1 MLFFLMAI
9 HMFGGS
15 ALRAHRARLQRALF
29 AALASGVLLLSGCG
43 TMHTGAGARPAADNG
58 VLRATLDN
66 GLRVIIVKT
75 SLAPVVAQQLTFF
88 AGANQ
93 SPPGFPGMAHAQEHM
108 MFRGSS
114 ELSGDQLSAITAQ
127 LGGDQNAFTLS
138 TTTTYYHTV
147 PADDLDLTLRMD
159 AIRLAGI
166 DDDQSAWEKERGAI
180 EQEVARDNSSPS
192 YVLQARARER
202 IFAGTPYSDTGLGT
216 KATFD
221 ATTADMLKSFH
232 QSWYGPNNALLVLVG
247 DLAPEAALAKVK
259 QLYGSIPKK
268 AAPPRQEIA
277 LQPVVPDTFA
287 STTDEAYGFVAYIF
301 RTPGYKDPD
310 YPAAEI
316 LSRVMDS
323 PRGAITELAYEGKAL
338 NAGFSMQTFPDT
350 GYATVWAAFPRGGDE
365 KALQEELKGAVKK
378 AMAGIPADLIEAE
391 RRRVVLESALRG
403 NSISGLADSWT
414 DAVAVKGQDSPD
426 SEAQLLQKVDAD
438 AVNASAARL
447 LDFDH
452 AITLVLTPA
461 PSAQATRGGQAFG
474 SPESFASTPD
484 KPVELPA
491 WADAALAKLP
501 HPTPL
506 FSPTIYDLSNGL
518 RLVVQPLSSTS
529 AVSLYGSVHTSEN
542 LQAPPG
548 QEGVEDMVNTLLA
561 WGPKGMTRDDFEAA
575 WDSIGADYSA
585 GTSFSMGVLPEY
597 FDKGVELLSGDLL
610 QPALPPDAF
619 ASQQP
624 IQSRQAAG
632 NVQSPVFQFR
642 MAVQKGLV
650 PAGDPSLR
658 RPSPESVGS
667 LTIDAVRAYHQAVM
681 RPDETTIVVMGRIE
695 PETARAVI
703 EKYFGAWKA
712 SGPKPVLDY
721 QPAPPS
727 AASEVFIPDAVREQ
741 NAVVL
746 AETLPMTYD
755 DPIHYALQLGTEFLG
770 GDSFASPLYRELRV
784 KRGLV
789 YSVGSSAGFGRTRSQ
804 FSLSLGA
811 SPDKVKE
818 ARQIAL
824 QMVQAMGD
832 APLSEQDLH
841 LAKGQALRQIELS
854 NQTASDIAQSWI
866 GYNEEGLSLNRLF
879 DVARRYEGL
888 TTAEIQAA
896 FKKYLEADRLSTF
909 VLGQPYGN

>member
-9 HMFGGS
+9 HTFGDRARG
-15 ALRAHRARLQRALF
+15 AHRAKLRRALLV
-29 AALASGVLLLSGCG
+29 ALAGGAFLLSGCATLRPDAGVSAG
-43 TMHTGAGARPAADNG
+43 TR
-58 VLRATLDN
+58 VLRVTLDN

-93 SPPGFPGMAHAQEHM
+93 SPPEFPGMAHAEEHM
-108 MFRGSS
+108 MFRGSP

-166 DDDQSAWEKERGAI
+166 DNDQAAWEKERGAI
-180 EQEVARDNSSPS
+180 QQEVARDNSSPS

-202 IFAGTPYSDTGLGT
+202 IFAGTPYTNTGLGT
-216 KATFD
+216 KSSFD
-221 ATTADMLKSFH
+221 QTTADMLRSFH
-232 QSWYGPNNALLVLVG
+232 ESWYAPNNALLVLVG
-247 DLAPEAALAKVK
+247 ELDPEAVLAKVK

-268 AAPPRQEIA
+268 PVSPREEIA
-277 LQPVVPDTFA
+277 LQPVVSDTFT
-287 STTDEAYGFVAYIF
+287 STTDQPYGYVSYIF
-301 RTPGYKDPD
+301 RTPGYRAPD
-310 YPAAEI
+310 YPAAQI

-350 GYATVWAAFPRGGDE
+350 GYATAWAAFPRGGDE
-365 KALQEELKGAVKK
+365 KTLAEELKGAVKQ
-378 AMAGIPADLIEAE
+378 AMAGIPADLTEAE

-414 DAVAVKGQDSPD
+414 DAVAVKGLDSPD
-426 SEAQLLQKVDAD
+426 KEAALLQKVDAE
-438 AVNASAARL
+438 AVNAAAARL

-461 PSAQATRGGQAFG
+461 PSAPAPRGGEAFG

-491 WADAALAKLP
+491 WAAEALAKLP

-518 RLVVQPLSSTS
+518 RLIVQPLSSTS
-529 AVSLYGSVHTSEN
+529 VVSLYGSVHTNEDI
-542 LQAPPG
+542 QAPAG
-548 QEGVEDMVNTLLA
+548 QEGVEDMLNTLFA
-561 WGPKGMTRDDFEAA
+561 WGPKGMNRDEFEAA

-585 GTSFSMGVLPEY
+585 GTSFSLNVLPEY
-597 FDKGVELLSGDLL
+597 FDKGVGLLSEDLL

-642 MAVQKGLV
+642 IAIQKGLV

-658 RPSPESVGS
+658 RPTPQSISS
-667 LTIDAVRAYHQAVM
+667 LTVDSVRAYDQAVM
-681 RPDETTIVVMGRIE
+681 RPDQTTIVVMGNIE
-695 PETARAVI
+695 PQTARAVV

-721 QPAPPS
+721 RPVPPS
-727 AASEVFIPDAVREQ
+727 SASEVFIADAVREQ
-741 NAVVL
+741 NEVVL
-746 AETLPMTYD
+746 SETLPLTYE
-755 DPIHYALQLGTEFLG
+755 DPVHHALRLGSEFLG
-770 GDSFASPLYRELRV
+770 GDSFTSPLYRELRV

-804 FSLSLGA
+804 FSLSFGA
-811 SPDKVKE
+811 YPDKVKE
-818 ARQIAL
+818 ARLIAL
-824 QMVQAMGD
+824 QLVKAMAD

-841 LAKGQALRQIELS
+841 LAKGQSLRQIELS
-854 NQTASDIAQSWI
+854 NQTVSDIAQSWI

-879 DVARRYEGL
+879 EVARSYEGL
-888 TTAEIQAA
+888 TAAEIQAA
-896 FKKYLEADRLSTF
+896 FRKYVEAERLSTF
-909 VLGQPYGN
+909 VLGQPYGR

>member
-1 MLFFLMAI
+1 
-9 HMFGGS
+9 MFGDPASG
-15 ALRAHRARLQRALF
+15 AHRARYRRALL
-29 AALASGVLLLSGCG
+29 AALACGVLFLSGCG
-43 TMHTGAGARPAADNG
+43 TMQTGPGAPAAADNG

-66 GLRVIIVKT
+66 GLRVIIVKS
-75 SLAPVVAQQLTFF
+75 SLAPVVTQQLTFF

-108 MFRGSS
+108 MFRGSP

-127 LGGDQNAFTLS
+127 LGGDQNAFTAS

-159 AIRLAGI
+159 AIRLAGV
-166 DDDQSAWEKERGAI
+166 DDDQAAWEKERGAI

-202 IFAGTPYSDTGLGT
+202 IFAATPYADTGLGT

-221 ATTADMLKSFH
+221 TTTADMLKSFH
-232 QSWYGPNNALLVLVG
+232 QSWYAPNNALLVLVG
-247 DLAPEAALAKVK
+247 DLPPEATLAKVK
-259 QLYGSIPKK
+259 KLYGSIPKK
-268 AAPPRQEIA
+268 ALPPRPEIV
-277 LQPVVPDTFA
+277 LQPVVPDTFS
-287 STTDEAYGFVAYIF
+287 STTDEAYGFIACIF
-301 RTPGYKDPD
+301 RTPGYKDPG

-323 PRGAITELAYEGKAL
+323 PRGAITELAYAGKAL

-350 GYATVWAAFPRGGDE
+350 GYATAWAAFPKGGDE
-365 KALQEELKGAVKK
+365 KTLEAELKEAVRKD
-378 AMAGIPADLIEAE
+378 MAGLPPDLIEAE

-403 NSISGLADSWT
+403 SSISGLADSWT
-414 DAVAVKGQDSPD
+414 DAVAVKGLDSPD
-426 SEAQLLQKVDAD
+426 SEAQLLQKVDA
-438 AVNASAARL
+438 ASVNASAARL

-461 PSAQATRGGQAFG
+461 PSNQALRGGQAFG
-474 SPESFASTPD
+474 TPESFASTPD
-484 KPVELPA
+484 KPVQLPA

-506 FSPTIYDLSNGL
+506 FSPTVYDLSNGL
-518 RLVVQPLSSTS
+518 RLIVQPLSSTS
-529 AVSLYGSVHTSEN
+529 AVSLYGSVYTRED

-548 QEGVEDMVNTLLA
+548 QEGVEDMLNTLFS
-561 WGPKGMTRDDFEAA
+561 WGPKGMSREAFEAA

-585 GTSFSMGVLPEY
+585 GTSFSMNVLPEY
-597 FDKGVELLSGDLL
+597 FEKGVELLSGDLL
-610 QPALPPDAF
+610 QPALPQDAF

-624 IQSRQAAG
+624 IQSSQAAG
-632 NVQSPVFQFR
+632 NVQSPPFQFR
-642 MAVQKGLV
+642 IAIQKGLV

-658 RPSPESVGS
+658 RPTPESIGS
-667 LTIDAVRAYHQAVM
+667 LTLDAVRAYHQAVM

-695 PETARAVI
+695 PRTARAVI
-703 EKYFGAWKA
+703 EKYFGGWKA

-721 QPAPPS
+721 QPVPAS
-727 AASEVFIPDAVREQ
+727 ASSEVFVSDAVREQ
-741 NAVVL
+741 NEVVL
-746 AETLPMTYD
+746 AETLPLTYN
-755 DPIHYALQLGTEFLG
+755 DPVHYALQLGSEFLG

-789 YSVGSSAGFGRTRSQ
+789 YSVGSSAGFGKTRSR
-804 FSLSLGA
+804 FSVSLGA

-818 ARQIAL
+818 ARQLA
-824 QMVQAMGD
+824 VQLVKAMGET
-832 APLSEQDLH
+832 PLSEQDLH

-854 NQTASDIAQSWI
+854 DQTASDIAQSWI
-866 GYNEEGLSLNRLF
+866 GYNEKGLSLNRLF
-879 DVARRYEGL
+879 EVARSYEGL
-888 TTAEIQAA
+888 SAAEIQAA
-896 FKKYLEADRLSTF
+896 FKKYIEADRLSTF
-909 VLGQPYGN
+909 VLGQPYDK